1 MSAGFHPESLHP
13 QTLDFTPPP
22 VLALIQKRS
31 LIFGG
36 VALALCAAGWSMNA
50 AQFFRSYLTGYVFW
64 MGVSLGCMAI
74 LMVQHLSGGGWGL
87 VIRRILEAAAGPRV
101 IPVMA
106 LLFLPIVLGMPYLY
120 IWTDPALVAQDQLL
134 QHKEAYL
141 NTGFFLGR
149 AAFYFAVWIG
159 MGYAFSRLS
168 AAQDR
173 TSDPGVRDRLQM
185 LSGGGLLLYG
195 LTVSFASVDW
205 VMSLDPHWFSTIYG
219 ILFMGGQGVSAMCFV
234 ISMGVLLVKHKPMDA
249 VMRPEHFHDLG
260 KLLMAFV
267 MLWAYFAFS
276 QFLIIWSGNLPEEI
290 PWYLHRLHGGW
301 QFVALGLVI
310 FHFALPFALLL
321 SRDLKRQARRLG
333 AIAVV
338 VMAMRLVDMF
348 WMVAPNFPQ
357 AQHGLSVHWLDLA
370 APIGI
375 GGIWMAAFLNQ
386 LRGRPLLPLCDP
398 RLKDVLEAKHAAH

>member
-1 MSAGFHPESLHP
+1 MSSGFHPEAFHP
-13 QTLDFTPPP
+13 QAGDFAPPP

-36 VALALCAAGWSMNA
+36 VALAICAAGWAMNS
-50 AQFFRSYLTGYVFW
+50 AQFFRSYLMGYVLW

-87 VIRRILEAAAGPRV
+87 VIQRILEAAAGPRV

-106 LLFLPIVLGMPYLY
+106 VLFLPIVLGMPHLY
-120 IWTDPALVAQDQLL
+120 VWTDAARVAQDHLL
-134 QHKEAYL
+134 QHKAAYL

-149 AAFYFAVWIG
+149 AAFYFATW
-159 MGYAFSRLS
+159 MAMAYAFSRLS
-168 AAQDR
+168 EAQDR
-173 TSDPGVRDRLQM
+173 SPDPAVRERLQM

-205 VMSLDPHWFSTIYG
+205 VMSLDPRWFSTIYG

-234 ISMGVLLVKHKPMDA
+234 IAMGVLLMKHKPMDA
-249 VMRPEHFHDLG
+249 ILRPEHFHDLG
-260 KLLMAFV
+260 KLLLAFV

-290 PWYLHRLHGGW
+290 PWYLHRLQGGW
-301 QFVALGLVI
+301 QFVALVLVV

-321 SRDLKRQARRLG
+321 SRDLKRQARRLAG
-333 AIAVV
+333 IAVV
-338 VMAMRLVDMF
+338 VLAMRLVDLY
-348 WMVAPNFPQ
+348 WMVAPNFPE
-357 AQHGLSVHWLDLA
+357 AQHGLSAHWLDVV

-375 GGIWMAAFLNQ
+375 GGMWMAAFMHQ
-386 LRGRPLLPLCDP
+386 LRGRPLVPLYDP
-398 RLKDVLEAKHAAH
+398 RLKEVLEAQHAGH

>member
-1 MSAGFHPESLHP
+1 MSAGFHPESL
-13 QTLDFTPPP
+13 DFTPPP
-22 VLALIQKRS
+22 VLGLIQKRS

-36 VALALCAAGWSMNA
+36 VALALCAAGWAMNA
-50 AQFFRSYLTGYVFW
+50 AQFFRSYLMAYVLW
-64 MGVSLGCMAI
+64 MSVSLGCMAI

-106 LLFLPIVLGMPYLY
+106 LLFLPIALGMSHLY
-120 IWTDPALVAQDQLL
+120 IWTDPAWVAQDQLL
-134 QHKEAYL
+134 KHHKAAYL

-149 AAFYFAVWIG
+149 TAFYFAAWIG

-173 TSDPGVRDRLQM
+173 SPDPAVQDRLQM

-195 LTVSFASVDW
+195 LTVSFAAVDW

-333 AIAVV
+333 KIAIVV
-338 VMAMRLVDMF
+338 LAMRLVDMF

-357 AQHGLSVHWLDLA
+357 AQHGFSVHWLDLA

-375 GGIWMAAFLNQ
+375 GGIWMAAFLHQ
-386 LRGRPLLPLCDP
+386 LRGRPLLPLYDP
-398 RLKDVLEAKHAAH
+398 RLKDVLEAKHATH

>member
-1 MSAGFHPESLHP
+1 MSAGFHPEALHP
-13 QTLDFTPPP
+13 GNGDFTPPP

-36 VALALCAAGWSMNA
+36 AALALCAAGWAMNA
-50 AQFFRSYLTGYVFW
+50 ARSAQAGDAFLAQFFRSYLMAYVLW

-120 IWTDPALVAQDQLL
+120 IWTDAARVAQDHLL
-134 QHKEAYL
+134 HHKAAYL

-149 AAFYFAVWIG
+149 AAFYFAAWIG
-159 MGYAFSRLS
+159 MAYAFTRLS
-168 AAQDR
+168 DAQDR
-173 TSDPGVRDRLQM
+173 SPDPAVRDRLQM

-195 LTVSFASVDW
+195 LTVSFAAVDW

-249 VMRPEHFHDLG
+249 VLRPEHFHDLG

-338 VMAMRLVDMF
+338 VLAMRLVDMF

-357 AQHGLSVHWLDLA
+357 AQHGLSVHWLDLV

-375 GGIWMAAFLNQ
+375 GGIWMAAFMHQ
-386 LRGRPLLPLCDP
+386 LRRRPLLPLCDP
-398 RLKDVLEAKHAAH
+398 GL